1 MLNDLF
7 WIVPVCA
14 IIALLFARIFFKGMM
29 KESEGTDTMKRIAGH
44 VRKGAMAYLRQQ
56 YRVVALVFLVL
67 CVLFCL
73 DGLRAR
79 FTESVGLV
87 CVPDGWFLLWIGR
100 VYRDENSYL
109 RISKN
114 GQRCT

>member
-67 CVLFCL
+67 
-73 DGLRAR
+73 RSR
-79 FTESVGLV
+79 FTESVGMV
-87 CVPDGWFLLWIGR
+87 CVLDRRIFFRISR

-109 RISKN
+109 RICKN
-114 GQRCT
+114 GQCCT

>member
-67 CVLFCL
+67 CALFASHRMPY
-73 DGLRAR
+73 DKNISHAG
-79 FTESVGLV
+79 V
-87 CVPDGWFLLWIGR
+87 FLLCFKGP
-100 VYRDENSYL
+100 YTPL
-109 RISKN
+109 RRTRQFIFIWEVLPL
-114 GQRCT
+114 C

>member
-14 IIALLFARIFFKGMM
+14 ITALLFARIFFKGMM

-67 CVLFCL
+67 CAFLH
-73 DGLRAR
+73 
-79 FTESVGLV
+79 
-87 CVPDGWFLLWIGR
+87 GWLTDP
-100 VYRDENSYL
+100 VYRIRGYGLHS
-109 RISKN
+109 
-114 GQRCT
+114 

>member
-67 CVLFCL
+67 CVLLLGWLTGPVYRIRGF
-73 DGLRAR
+73 GLR
-79 FTESVGLV
+79 S
-87 CVPDGWFLLWIGR
+87 
-100 VYRDENSYL
+100 
-109 RISKN
+109 
-114 GQRCT
+114 

>member
-56 YRVVALVFLVL
+56 YRVVALVLFYVRFLLGWLTVP
-67 CVLFCL
+67 VYRIRGY
-73 DGLRAR
+73 GLR
-79 FTESVGLV
+79 S
-87 CVPDGWFLLWIGR
+87 
-100 VYRDENSYL
+100 
-109 RISKN
+109 
-114 GQRCT
+114 

>member
-56 YRVVALVFLVL
+56 YRMLDLELLHQRVLLASIAYGHVLQNPRRSLTFLFL
-67 CVLFCL
+67 CYVCFLLGWLTCPVYRLRLF
-73 DGLRAR
+73 GLR
-79 FTESVGLV
+79 F
-87 CVPDGWFLLWIGR
+87 
-100 VYRDENSYL
+100 
-109 RISKN
+109 
-114 GQRCT
+114 

>member
-7 WIVPVCA
+7 WIVPICA

-56 YRVVALVFLVL
+56 YRVVALVFLFYVRFL
-67 CVLFCL
+67 HGWLTVPVYRTRGF
-73 DGLRAR
+73 GLR
-79 FTESVGLV
+79 S
-87 CVPDGWFLLWIGR
+87 
-100 VYRDENSYL
+100 
-109 RISKN
+109 
-114 GQRCT
+114 

>member
-56 YRVVALVFLVL
+56 YTREEKREAEK
-67 CVLFCL
+67 
-73 DGLRAR
+73 R
-79 FTESVGLV
+79 ES
-87 CVPDGWFLLWIGR
+87 
-100 VYRDENSYL
+100 
-109 RISKN
+109 
-114 GQRCT
+114 QRKK